1 MILHDHNQAHL
12 TYCLNIH
19 PSDTW
24 DEVFAS
30 VRDSAMAVRN
40 RVCSERPFGLGLR
53 LGYDA
58 AVTLQEPDKLTEFQ
72 AFLQEQ
78 DAYVFTINGFPYGGF
93 HQENLKEKVYQPDWR
108 TAARRDYTVLL
119 CDLLAQLLPDGQV
132 GSISTVPCSFKPW
145 IIRVNDADKMVERLM
160 DCVAHCL
167 SLEEQTGKHI
177 TLGLE
182 PEPSCYL
189 ETCDE
194 VVSFYQDKILQRG
207 IPFLTRRRGLS
218 PERAEEAIRHH
229 LGVCLDTCHTAIQY
243 ESLCDSMLA
252 YNAAGIPVT
261 KVQLSAALEVYNDQS
276 QLEAL
281 RAFVEPVYLH
291 QVKAMTRMGTI
302 RSWNDLP
309 DALRDVKPQGEIER
323 LRIHFHVPLFW
334 NGDHLLESTS
344 RLVSKAFL
352 DQACATLT
360 RHLEIETYT
369 FDVLPEALKS
379 GDVVDSICK
388 EYDWA
393 LQRLG

>member
-24 DEVFAS
+24 DEVFKS
-30 VRDSAMAVRN
+30 IRTSAMAVRD
-40 RVCSERPFGLGLR
+40 RVCSDRPFGLGLR
-53 LGYDA
+53 LSYDA
-58 AVTLQEPDKLTEFQ
+58 AVSLQEPDNLKTFQ

-93 HQENLKEKVYQPDWR
+93 HQDNLKEKVYQPDWR

-119 CDLLAQLLPDGQV
+119 CDLLAELLPDGQI
-132 GSISTVPCSFKPW
+132 GSISTVPCSFKAW
-145 IIRVNDADKMVERLM
+145 IIRPSDADKMVERLV

-167 SLEEQTGKHI
+167 SLEERTGKTI

-189 ETCDE
+189 ETCKE
-194 VVSFYQDKILQRG
+194 VVTFYQDKILQRG
-207 IPFLTRRRGLS
+207 IPFLARRRGLS
-218 PERAEEAIRHH
+218 PERAEQVIRQH

-243 ESLCDSMLA
+243 ESLCDSMRA
-252 YNAAGIPVT
+252 YDAAGIPVT

-276 QLEAL
+276 QLDAL

-291 QVKAMTRMGTI
+291 QVKAMTRMGTL

-309 DALRDVKPQGEIER
+309 DALRDVKPKGEVEK

-334 NGDHLLESTS
+334 DGDHLLESTS
-344 RLVSKAFL
+344 KLVSKAFL
-352 DQACATLT
+352 DQACTTCT

-379 GDVVDSICK
+379 GDVVDSIVK
-388 EYDWA
+388 EYNWA
-393 LQRLG
+393 LKQLG